1 MKELFDSL
9 EEARKRGGEAS
20 EQRPDAIATLLEETE
35 TLGYEQGEP
44 LGNVDSYDAYPAE
57 PEEFY
62 QPQTGS
68 LLKSIVASD
77 AIHDLIDL
85 GEELDMLV
93 YKEGAGAT
101 TLESAVDLHGIS
113 LPTSVPDHVKEDSTI
128 QVPDGEGGEITFS
141 KDDWP
146 TFPMAFHL
154 YATLGLSIDEICLIL
169 NMEKSEVRGPM
180 ADDYNMV

>member
-1 MKELFDSL
+1 MKKLFDRL

-20 EQRPDAIATLLEETE
+20 EQRPDAVASLLEETE
-35 TLGYEQGEP
+35 TLGYQQGEP

-68 LLKSIVASD
+68 LLQSVADSD
-77 AIHDLIDL
+77 AVHDLIDL

-93 YKEGAGAT
+93 YKEGAGTT

-113 LPTSVPDHVKEDSTI
+113 LPASVPDAEKRDSYVE
-128 QVPDGEGGEITFS
+128 VPDGEGGTLSIAKEAP
-141 KDDWP
+141 DWP
-146 TFPMAFHL
+146 TAYHL
-154 YATLGLSIDEICLIL
+154 YVTLGLSVDEICKVMGLEY
-169 NMEKSEVRGPM
+169 NEVYSPLS
-180 ADDYNMV
+180 DYGMV